1 MRHRRPIAADVT
13 HVRNPS
19 PDCGV
24 ANLQQARH
32 LANARRTDLAF
43 GLKSWRSRLPS
54 DPASLFRLSFQL
66 ACAAKPLKS
75 DALSI

>member
-1 MRHRRPIAADVT
+1 
-13 HVRNPS
+13 
-19 PDCGV
+19 
-24 ANLQQARH
+24 
-32 LANARRTDLAF
+32 
-43 GLKSWRSRLPS
+43 LPS

>member
-1 MRHRRPIAADVT
+1 M
-13 HVRNPS
+13 RNPQ
-19 PDCGV
+19 PQTV
-24 ANLQQARH
+24 ASRTSSKARH
-32 LANARRTDLAF
+32 LANARRTDLAL